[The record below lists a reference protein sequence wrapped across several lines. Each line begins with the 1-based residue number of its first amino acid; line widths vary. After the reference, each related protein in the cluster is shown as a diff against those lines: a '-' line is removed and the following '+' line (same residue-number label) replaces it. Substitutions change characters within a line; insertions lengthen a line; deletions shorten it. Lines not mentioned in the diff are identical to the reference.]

1 MTTKHK
7 PQPFPLIYHD
17 GSSLY
22 LEFPKQVLRFT
33 YSEGGLHK
41 ALAHIPSIASAP
53 GYLTGGRNL
62 TDPPPANG
70 KIARVSKATARAR
83 TIRNFSP
90 AQRAAAAE
98 VVRKMKP

>member
-1 MTTKHK
+1 MTKIE
-7 PQPFPLIYHD
+7 PRPLPLIYHD
-17 GSSLY
+17 GKALY
-22 LEFPKQVLRFT
+22 LEFPTHALRFPYT
-33 YSEGGLHK
+33 EGGLHK
-41 ALAHIPSIASAP
+41 ALSHIPSIASQP

-70 KIARVSKATARAR
+70 KIARVSRATARAR

-98 VVRKMKP
+98 IVRKMKG